1 MKKVGFLRNR
11 FVDGSLWFIATS
23 RNAIAVI
30 AGCLAAYFLEQ
41 NGSKPFTLTG
51 LCRFYVLLFLLHYK
65 IHFRQHTVWTSTL
78 CVASFLEKSN
88 RGKHCDCHGIR

>member
-1 MKKVGFLRNR
+1 LTSLKNLGPLKKVGFLRSR
-11 FVDGSLWFIATS
+11 AVDSSLWFIATS

-51 LCRFYVLLFLLHYK
+51 HFHFQMQLGIFIYK
-65 IHFRQHTVWTSTL
+65 F
-78 CVASFLEKSN
+78 
-88 RGKHCDCHGIR
+88 CHE